1 MHRHTN
7 MRIYPDHACTCVQVH
22 KHKHTQNTLNSAAW
36 QTIKGRSRKF
46 VDKVQ
51 PSGTT
56 AHGKLRARSFV
67 FCSLQLRSWLSVR
80 LSFTNATRDKVY
92 GRYQSTWMTRGW
104 RAGQLGQRW
113 FADAC
118 TADLLMLVLVLP
130 DVLMLMLTLLGAS
143 ADSLTWWSQP
153 MQFLRA
159 ETLLLLFQLVFKHV
173 TCEVVLCK
181 TKQYEIWFHAIADV
195 IYSGSMKYFQ

>member
-36 QTIKGRSRKF
+36 QTTKGRSRKF

-104 RAGQLGQRW
+104 RAGRLGQRW

-153 MQFLRA
+153 MQFVRA
-159 ETLLLLFQLVFKHV
+159 NTLLLLFQLVFKHV

-181 TKQYEIWFHAIADV
+181 TKQYEIWFHAIAGV